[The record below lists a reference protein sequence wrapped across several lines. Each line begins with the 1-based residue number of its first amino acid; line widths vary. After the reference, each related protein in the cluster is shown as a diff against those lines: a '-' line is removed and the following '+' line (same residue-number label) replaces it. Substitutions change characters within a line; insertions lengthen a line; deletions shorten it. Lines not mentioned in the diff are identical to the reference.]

1 MLEGTALLLSVLA
14 VLSLIGISI
23 YFYMDMDKHKVA
35 NATDIKMVK
44 TGITQEKTDRLG
56 NLAYVIDQVNVIN
69 KDIKKTYDEANTAQD
84 VQVTNLGQKIDS
96 VETGFG
102 SILSVRS
109 GTTASN
115 IPLSSIA
122 SLTNPNIELI
132 RNISTIGGMTIKNS
146 TPTNQFKI
154 CGGTPEQCIQFPDS
168 AGNIYMTGFGTSA
181 NITMASPVQFNN
193 GLKIMRNGTNIGTI
207 GVDTDNSSLSISSSN
222 IYLRGDVNV
231 TGNLKV
237 NGTITP
243 TVAGP
248 KGEMGPAGSNADITA
263 LTAAVTAANTAKV
276 AAEAAAARAVAA
288 AGSGNVGMGTTLVT
302 PFIGSYTVEKF
313 ENATYSVAA
322 PRFYAAYGPM

>member
-23 YFYMDMDKHKVA
+23 YFYMEMDKHKADNV
-35 NATDIKMVK
+35 TDIKTVK
-44 TGITQEKTDRLG
+44 TDITQEKTDRLG

-84 VQVTNLGQKIDS
+84 VKVTNLGQKIDS

-102 SILSVRS
+102 SLLSVTS
-109 GTTASN
+109 GTSTSN

-122 SLTNPNIELI
+122 SLTNPNIQLI
-132 RNISTIGGMTIKNS
+132 RNISAIGGMTIKNS
-146 TPTNQFKI
+146 APTNQFKI

-193 GLKIMRNGTNIGTI
+193 GLKIMRNGTSIGTI
-207 GVDTDNSSLSISSSN
+207 GLDADNNSLSISSSN

-231 TGNLKV
+231 TGNMRV
-237 NGTITP
+237 NGMLSP
-243 TVAGP
+243 AVAGP
-248 KGEMGPAGSNADITA
+248 PGPTGAAGSNGINAD
-263 LTAAVTAANTAKV
+263 TAALNA
-276 AAEAAAARAVAA
+276 AVAA
-288 AGSGNVGMGTTLVT
+288 AVAAQTAAAASAAAAALSAANVGMGTTIAG
-302 PFIGSYTVEKF
+302 FIGSYTVEKF
-313 ENATYSVAA
+313 ENATYSMAA

>member
-44 TGITQEKTDRLG
+44 TNITQEKTDRLG

-69 KDIKKTYDEANTAQD
+69 KDIKKTYDEANAAQD
-84 VQVTNLGQKIDS
+84 VKVTNLGEKINS

-102 SILSVRS
+102 SLLSVRS
-109 GTTASN
+109 GTSASN

-168 AGNIYMTGFGTSA
+168 AGNIYMTGFGTDA

-193 GLKIMRNGTNIGTI
+193 DLRIMRNGTNIGTI
-207 GVDTDNSSLSISSSN
+207 GVDADNNSLSISSSN

-237 NGTITP
+237 NGTLTP
-243 TVAGP
+243 IVAGP
-248 KGEMGPAGSNADITA
+248 AGPAGAKGETGAVGPAGEIGPMGPAGP
-263 LTAAVTAANTAKV
+263 AAVTAGGETV
-276 AAEAAAARAVAA
+276 A
-288 AGSGNVGMGTTLVT
+288 
-302 PFIGSYTVEKF
+302 PFVGSYAIENF
-313 ENATYSVAA
+313 ENATYSMSA